1 MRRRQRI
8 FVIAATD
15 LADRMLRPRGLT
27 RTGMDG
33 LLSKPPEEVLMQATT
48 MVTTGDGR
56 ALAVCEWGPPDGSP
70 VFWLHGTPGS
80 RYLRHPGDRYER
92 AGLRVLTYDRPGYG
106 ESTRAVGR
114 KVSDAAADVTAIADA
129 FDIPRF
135 GVAGVSGG
143 GPPALGV
150 AALART
156 RVTRCAA
163 IVSGPPLDADG
174 LNFFAD
180 LEEEDREFWRGV
192 REHGE
197 EYLLNEFED
206 TASWVRSGMPDLKF
220 LPPDYQEM
228 LQEAFVE
235 GVRSGPWGFVDD
247 FLALVAGWGFAIDDV
262 VAPTKVML
270 ARDDTSIPRGHAE
283 WLSHRLPNGEVVWVG
298 GDHFGPRDREEME
311 LLRWV
316 SGV

>member
-1 MRRRQRI
+1 
-8 FVIAATD
+8 
-15 LADRMLRPRGLT
+15 
-27 RTGMDG
+27 MDG
-33 LLSKPPEEVLMQATT
+33 TT
-48 MVTTGDGR
+48 TVAVGDGR
-56 ALAVCEWGPPDGSP
+56 ALAVCDWGPPDGSP

-106 ESTRAVGR
+106 KSTRATGR
-114 KVSDAAADVTAIADA
+114 RVSDTAANVTAIADA
-129 FDIPRF
+129 FGIDRF

-150 AALART
+150 AALAPS

-163 IVSGPPLDADG
+163 VVCSPPLDAVG
-174 LNFFAD
+174 LDFFAD

-192 REHGE
+192 RERGE

-206 TASWVRSGMPDLKF
+206 TAAWVRSGMTELEF
-220 LPPDYQEM
+220 LPQDYQEM
-228 LQEAFVE
+228 LHEAFGE

-247 FLALVAGWGFAIDDV
+247 FLALATGWGFVIDDV

-270 ARDDTSIPRGHAE
+270 AREDTSVPASHAE
-283 WLSHRLPNGEVVWVG
+283 WLSQHLPNGEVVWVG
-298 GDHFGPRDREEME
+298 GDHFGPRDEEEMN
-311 LLRWV
+311 LLGWV
-316 SGV
+316 GGI